1 MAGRIDIG
9 IDGGGTGCRVAISVD
24 GGAVT
29 ETRGGSANIVTDPAG
44 PEAAIREALL
54 KGWRSMASASTTW
67 VRPASAPVW
76 RAGACPAPPTPSP
89 PACPSSPTWST
100 TA

>member
-1 MAGRIDIG
+1 MARRIDIG

-44 PEAAIREALL
+44 AEAAIREAL
-54 KGWRSMASASTTW
+54 WRRWPDTASPSTTW
-67 VRPASAPVW
+67 ERPASAPVW
-76 RAGACPAPPTPSP
+76 RARACPASPTPSP